1 MKKIYVGRLL
11 MERVMFS
18 QLKPGKYYIEY
29 KHGGLMYEYIDFF
42 LGYNGYEAIF
52 DDIACL
58 CYEDWRYYKM
68 VSRKEE
74 RQKNMERRAFQKVMD
89 KIGVCCKLYLINI

>member
-1 MKKIYVGRLL
+1 MILKKIHIGNLL

-29 KHGGLMYEYIDFF
+29 KHGGLLYEYVDFF
-42 LGYNGYEAIF
+42 VGYDGYEAIF
-52 DDIACL
+52 DDIVCL
-58 CYEDWRYYKM
+58 SYENWRYYKM

-74 RQKNMERRAFQKVMD
+74 RQRNMERRAFQMVMN
-89 KIGVCCKLYLINI
+89 IMGISGGNYL

>member
-1 MKKIYVGRLL
+1 MIFKKIHIGNLL

-29 KHGGLMYEYIDFF
+29 KHGGLLYEYVDVFV
-42 LGYNGYEAIF
+42 GYDGYEAIF
-52 DDIACL
+52 NDIVCL
-58 CYEDWRYYKM
+58 SYKNWRYYKM

-74 RQKNMERRAFQKVMD
+74 RQRNMERRAFQMVMN
-89 KIGVCCKLYLINI
+89 IMGISAGNYL

>member
-1 MKKIYVGRLL
+1 MKKIHVGRLL

-29 KHGGLMYEYIDFF
+29 KHGGLIYKYVDSFVT
-42 LGYNGYEAIF
+42 YNGYEAIF
-52 DDIACL
+52 DDIVCL

-68 VSRKEE
+68 VPRKEE
-74 RQKNMERRAFQKVMD
+74 RQTNMERRAFQKVMD
-89 KIGVCCKLYLINI
+89 KIGVCVANYI

>member
-1 MKKIYVGRLL
+1 MILKKIHIGNLL

-29 KHGGLMYEYIDFF
+29 KHGGLLYEYVDFF
-42 LGYNGYEAIF
+42 VGYDGYEAIF
-52 DDIACL
+52 DDIVCV

-74 RQKNMERRAFQKVMD
+74 RQRNMERRAFQMVMN
-89 KIGVCCKLYLINI
+89 IMGISAGNYL

>member
-1 MKKIYVGRLL
+1 MILKKIHIGNLL

-29 KHGGLMYEYIDFF
+29 KHGGLLYEYVDFF
-42 LGYNGYEAIF
+42 VGYDGYEAIF
-52 DDIACL
+52 DDIVCL

-74 RQKNMERRAFQKVMD
+74 RQRNMERRAFQMVMN
-89 KIGVCCKLYLINI
+89 IMGISGGNYL

>member
-1 MKKIYVGRLL
+1 MILKKIHVGNLL

-29 KHGGLMYEYIDFF
+29 KHGGLLYEYVDFF
-42 LGYNGYEAIF
+42 VGYDGYEAIF
-52 DDIACL
+52 NDIVCL
-58 CYEDWRYYKM
+58 SYENWRYYKM

-74 RQKNMERRAFQKVMD
+74 RQRNMERRAFQMVMN
-89 KIGVCCKLYLINI
+89 IMGISAGNYL

>member
-1 MKKIYVGRLL
+1 MILKKIHIGNLL

-29 KHGGLMYEYIDFF
+29 KHGGLLYEYVDFF
-42 LGYNGYEAIF
+42 VGYDGYEAIF

-58 CYEDWRYYKM
+58 CYENWRYYKM

-74 RQKNMERRAFQKVMD
+74 RQRNMESRAFQMVMN
-89 KIGVCCKLYLINI
+89 IMGVSVGNYL

>member
-1 MKKIYVGRLL
+1 MILKKIHIGNLL

-29 KHGGLMYEYIDFF
+29 KHGGLLYEYVDFF
-42 LGYNGYEAIF
+42 VGYDGYEAIF
-52 DDIACL
+52 DDIVCL
-58 CYEDWRYYKM
+58 SYENWRYYKM

-74 RQKNMERRAFQKVMD
+74 RQRNMERRAFQMMMN
-89 KIGVCCKLYLINI
+89 ILGISGGNYL